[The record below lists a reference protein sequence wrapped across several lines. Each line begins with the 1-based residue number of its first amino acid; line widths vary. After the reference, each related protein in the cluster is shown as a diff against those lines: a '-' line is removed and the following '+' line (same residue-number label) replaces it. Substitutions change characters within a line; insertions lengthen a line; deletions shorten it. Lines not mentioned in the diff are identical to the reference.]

1 MAGDIPKTTPALVI
15 KKIGQL
21 SSGTLLAAI
30 INVLSFIF
38 ITQLY
43 SPSEYGT
50 YGIFLYFSGIFA
62 ASAPLSF
69 QLIIPSV
76 RDNGELNQVVI
87 SSVANVVLVS
97 AAALPLSLAYFLF
110 MQKAGLQNVVFVLL
124 NIWLFGLYTILNAL
138 LINEGKN
145 YLSGLMVALNAFLL
159 LLLQASFSFLNMGWY
174 GLVFGYLLAL
184 TLTNISIVL
193 LGLQSLDFIQLLK
206 KYSFTSHAHILKK
219 YKNVWMFNVLQ
230 SLVNSISI
238 WFLSFAIQLQGG
250 KEAVGLFALCQ
261 KVLIV
266 PVRIMGASTKQIFLR
281 ELSFMKGAQQIKIIT
296 KFSVGLIG
304 LSLVGVGLMYFIAP
318 LISWVLPKE
327 WDAASIFI
335 FPLSI
340 WLFMTIA
347 YTPVISLLNNLHL
360 TKYHLGYEVL
370 NLFNRALILGVFSV
384 IGVYSAIR
392 YIYVTSLM
400 SAFCIVTFII
410 IALFVCKNEV
420 RKNESS

>member
-1 MAGDIPKTTPALVI
+1 
-15 KKIGQL
+15 
-21 SSGTLLAAI
+21 
-30 INVLSFIF
+30 
-38 ITQLY
+38 
-43 SPSEYGT
+43 
-50 YGIFLYFSGIFA
+50 
-62 ASAPLSF
+62 
-69 QLIIPSV
+69 
-76 RDNGELNQVVI
+76 
-87 SSVANVVLVS
+87 
-97 AAALPLSLAYFLF
+97 
-110 MQKAGLQNVVFVLL
+110 
-124 NIWLFGLYTILNAL
+124 
-138 LINEGKN
+138 
-145 YLSGLMVALNAFLL
+145 
-159 LLLQASFSFLNMGWY
+159 
-174 GLVFGYLLAL
+174 
-184 TLTNISIVL
+184 
-193 LGLQSLDFIQLLK
+193 
-206 KYSFTSHAHILKK
+206 
-219 YKNVWMFNVLQ
+219 
-230 SLVNSISI
+230 
-238 WFLSFAIQLQGG
+238 
-250 KEAVGLFALCQ
+250 
-261 KVLIV
+261 
-266 PVRIMGASTKQIFLR
+266 
-281 ELSFMKGAQQIKIIT
+281 MKGAQQIKIIT

-420 RKNESS
+420 RKNENS